1 MIFYC
6 CLHLCRHLKEIS
18 ELQANQRGEVEL
30 LYHRLGKN
38 PPPGLSHTAPPT
50 GRRRKSSKHKLKA
63 GKLLSPLVQQ
73 FKNVTTKSSDSNKAS
88 KYLLK
93 NIYRETATLCV
104 CNVYTLCKT
113 CVFNSITECVQPN
126 VTQSDMSALCLRVD
140 PGVSVRCRWRR
151 AGGEFERVSGQSGLP
166 SHAQPDPVGHR
177 PPAQPAPGARS
188 DPAALLSQGLPVV
201 R

>member
-1 MIFYC
+1 MIVYC
-6 CLHLCRHLKEIS
+6 CLHRHLKEIS

-50 GRRRKSSKHKLKA
+50 GRRKKSSKHKLKA

-88 KYLLK
+88 KYLQK
-93 NIYRETATLCV
+93 NIYSETVTLCV

-113 CVFNSITECVQPN
+113 CVFNSITECT
-126 VTQSDMSALCLRVD
+126 TQCDT
-140 PGVSVRCRWRR
+140 
-151 AGGEFERVSGQSGLP
+151 E
-166 SHAQPDPVGHR
+166 
-177 PPAQPAPGARS
+177 
-188 DPAALLSQGLPVV
+188 
-201 R
+201 